1 MTFPHRKS
9 RFCFKGDKMSQT
21 LKKKENR
28 RVRYTRLALRESL
41 LAQMEKQPLNKITVT
56 RVCETADVNRSTF
69 YLYYKDVYDLMD
81 SIQQELYEELDAL
94 VVKNSTILP
103 SSDLLRRIYEV
114 IYKNRDLARVVFGK
128 YGDKELMKRITN
140 IYRDQSIKEW
150 KKLLQPLDAA
160 TLDYLYTFY
169 TYTHIGVI
177 EHWVTRNFHETPE
190 QLAQL
195 TNRLLTYGISPYISK
210 G

>member
-1 MTFPHRKS
+1 
-9 RFCFKGDKMSQT
+9 MSQVP
-21 LKKKENR
+21 KKKENR

-41 LAQMEKQPLNKITVT
+41 LAQMEERPLNKITVS

-94 VVKNSTILP
+94 VSKNSSVLP
-103 SSDLLRRIYEV
+103 TSDLLRRIYEV

-140 IYRDQSIKEW
+140 IYRDQAIKGW

-177 EHWVTRNFHETPE
+177 EHWVARNFQETPE

-195 TNRLLTYGISPYISK
+195 TNRLLTYGISPYINK

>member
-1 MTFPHRKS
+1 
-9 RFCFKGDKMSQT
+9 MSQT

-114 IYKNRDLARVVFGK
+114 IYKNRDLGLRVMLF
-128 YGDKELMKRITN
+128 
-140 IYRDQSIKEW
+140 
-150 KKLLQPLDAA
+150 
-160 TLDYLYTFY
+160 
-169 TYTHIGVI
+169 
-177 EHWVTRNFHETPE
+177 
-190 QLAQL
+190 
-195 TNRLLTYGISPYISK
+195 
-210 G
+210 